1 MNLKSALLSLTMA
14 LAIPLGASAAGS
26 AKAAGITPFE
36 NPSYIVMDPDQGVV
50 TSLKSFS
57 VSIPSSNM
65 LDYSSYEK
73 VTLSDYSTGQTI
85 AVAEWGFGDSMTDLS
100 LELEDEITEPGK
112 YVLTIPDGVL
122 IMTDSSWDDVD
133 VPESKWLYVIE
144 GQGGGDDPDPGEL
157 KPFENPAIFSM
168 FPEQGNVDG
177 LYEFLI
183 TIDTNEQV
191 WASDWPEG
199 RIINAATG
207 ETVCEVEYDF
217 GDTDQEIVII
227 PEEEIT
233 EPGTYILI
241 IPEGDLYVYDT
252 TEWEEVPFPETKW
265 LYIVDGD
272 EPGPTPKPEPV
283 YVVTPAEGNVAS
295 LSELYITVKDYMLD
309 PNTRAVVT
317 LTDVASGAEVTTGK
331 LDFIDVDEGGFN
343 DEETVKIILA
353 AKVTKAGQYLLTVPA
368 GAISADW
375 SISSPELKWTY
386 TVTGEEDQPENP
398 EFKPFQNPGYTMF
411 PAQGVVTSMRQF
423 VIEYTDASYLDWDD
437 IEADDVA
444 LINQKTGEKVCG
456 VSFEEDE
463 DSWAALVITLDQVVN
478 TPGTY
483 VLDIPEG
490 VLFDYMDP
498 TTPLP
503 ASKWLYVIEGDEP
516 EEPEFKP
523 FENDGVT
530 INPEQGIYTE
540 LSSFELLFRIQMPD
554 INYTKTISLI
564 DNASGETVAT
574 GKASY
579 GPVINV
585 LMIDL
590 DKTVSTP
597 GAYTLVCPEGTF
609 YDGGSWDEED
619 LPEFKFAY
627 IVSEDGVVI
636 EPEKDNFLVNP
647 DPEDGEISSLDKIVL
662 TFYDYEAIYKHS
674 DEGIK
679 VVDENGDQVAK
690 GTLIL
695 GDAADEMVVSFY
707 PTVTERGTYTVV
719 IPARAMTLGDM
730 KDAKFSAPIELTYQ
744 VSGADGIGSISV
756 DINEDTELYN
766 LQGIRVTNPVAGQVY
781 LVRNGNKFVKVLVK

>member
-1 MNLKSALLSLTMA
+1 
-14 LAIPLGASAAGS
+14 
-26 AKAAGITPFE
+26 
-36 NPSYIVMDPDQGVV
+36 
-50 TSLKSFS
+50 
-57 VSIPSSNM
+57 
-65 LDYSSYEK
+65 
-73 VTLSDYSTGQTI
+73 
-85 AVAEWGFGDSMTDLS
+85 
-100 LELEDEITEPGK
+100 
-112 YVLTIPDGVL
+112 
-122 IMTDSSWDDVD
+122 
-133 VPESKWLYVIE
+133 
-144 GQGGGDDPDPGEL
+144 
-157 KPFENPAIFSM
+157 
-168 FPEQGNVDG
+168 
-177 LYEFLI
+177 
-183 TIDTNEQV
+183 
-191 WASDWPEG
+191 
-199 RIINAATG
+199 
-207 ETVCEVEYDF
+207 
-217 GDTDQEIVII
+217 
-227 PEEEIT
+227 
-233 EPGTYILI
+233 
-241 IPEGDLYVYDT
+241 
-252 TEWEEVPFPETKW
+252 
-265 LYIVDGD
+265 
-272 EPGPTPKPEPV
+272 
-283 YVVTPAEGNVAS
+283 
-295 LSELYITVKDYMLD
+295 
-309 PNTRAVVT
+309 
-317 LTDVASGAEVTTGK
+317 
-331 LDFIDVDEGGFN
+331 
-343 DEETVKIILA
+343 
-353 AKVTKAGQYLLTVPA
+353 
-368 GAISADW
+368 
-375 SISSPELKWTY
+375 
-386 TVTGEEDQPENP
+386 
-398 EFKPFQNPGYTMF
+398 MF

-530 INPEQGIYTE
+530 INPEHGIYTE

-662 TFYDYEAIYKHS
+662 TFYDYKAIYKHS

-707 PTVTERGTYTVV
+707 QTVTERGTYTVV

-756 DINEDTELYN
+756 DINEDTEIYN

>member
-144 GQGGGDDPDPGEL
+144 GQVGGDDPDPGEL
-157 KPFENPAIFSM
+157 KPFENPSNYVM
-168 FPEQGNVDG
+168 TPGQGKVESLETFKYTITNS
-177 LYEFLI
+177 YE
-183 TIDTNEQV
+183 
-191 WASDWPEG
+191 
-199 RIINAATG
+199 
-207 ETVCEVEYDF
+207 
-217 GDTDQEIVII
+217 
-227 PEEEIT
+227 
-233 EPGTYILI
+233 LI
-241 IPEGDLYVYDT
+241 IKTGAKAVLTNHITGAVVSEGKFGY
-252 TEWEEVPFPETKW
+252 
-265 LYIVDGD
+265 VDGD
-272 EPGPTPKPEPV
+272 DSSVTITLDNKVTAAGTYVLTIDDKSIYESYNDQFFAGTRWLYVIEGQGGPTPKPEPV

-662 TFYDYEAIYKHS
+662 TFYDYKAIYKHS